1 MKVGFRD
8 SASGSSRIQRSFLDV
23 QGWLLRQR
31 FFTSKVLPAMP
42 RELRWALRR
51 IYFAPVDL
59 IERFRSDYNPMV
71 PPYGQR
77 FTGYSG
83 HDFVKSGQA
92 LVDVLATTAGLEA
105 HSNVLDI
112 GSGIGRCA
120 IPLTSLIT
128 PPGSYDGLDIVER
141 GVRWCATKITPEH
154 PHVRFT
160 HANVFNA
167 EYNPGGTVKA
177 AEYQLPYA
185 DASFDIVCLFSVF
198 THMLTED
205 VEHYVAEIGR
215 VLRPGGRLAATFLI
229 LNNESLALMQ
239 AGNGIYNFTYHEG
252 PQWLLEEGMA
262 SPELAIGYEEE
273 YVRDLYA
280 RNGMDVAGF
289 YAGSWSRPAQHAR
302 YREHRPGSRR
312 RHQTLSSGS
321 SLITRAPTHRG
332 CPARG

>member
-1 MKVGFRD
+1 MKAESTD
-8 SASGSSRIQRSFLDV
+8 STSGSSRIQRSFLDV

-51 IYFAPVDL
+51 IYFAPLDL
-59 IERFRSDYNPMV
+59 IERFRGDHNAMV
-71 PPYGQR
+71 PPFGQR
-77 FTGYSG
+77 FTGYTG
-83 HDFVKSGQA
+83 HDFVNSGQGLINV
-92 LVDVLATTAGLEA
+92 LVRTADLGP

-112 GSGIGRCA
+112 GSGIGRFA

-128 PPGSYDGLDIVER
+128 PPGSYDGLEIVER
-141 GVRWCATKITPEH
+141 GVRWCSTKITPEH
-154 PHVRFT
+154 PNFRFS
-160 HANVFNA
+160 HANIFNA

-177 AEYQLPYA
+177 AEYRLPYA
-185 DASFDIVCLFSVF
+185 DASFDIVCLYSVF

-229 LNNESLALMQ
+229 LDAESLALMQ

-262 SPELAIGYEEE
+262 SPELAVAYEED
-273 YVRDLYA
+273 YVRNVYV
-280 RNGMDVAGF
+280 RNGLDVAGY
-289 YAGSWSRPAQHAR
+289 YAGSWSGRACQ
-302 YREHRPGSRR
+302 PGIENIGQDLVVGIKR
-312 RHQTLSSGS
+312 
-321 SLITRAPTHRG
+321 
-332 CPARG
+332 

>member
-1 MKVGFRD
+1 MAKLGVTD
-8 SASGSSRIQRSFLDV
+8 STGGPSLIQRSFLDV

-51 IYFAPVDL
+51 IYFAPLDL
-59 IERFRSDYNPMV
+59 IERFRGDYNAMV

-77 FTGYSG
+77 FTGYTG
-83 HDFVKSGQA
+83 HDFVDSGQG
-92 LVDVLATTAGLEA
+92 LVNVLAATAGLGP

-128 PPGSYDGLDIVER
+128 PPGSYDGLDIVAR
-141 GVRWCATKITPEH
+141 GVRWCATRITPEH
-154 PHVRFT
+154 PHFRFT
-160 HANVFNA
+160 HANIFNA

-177 AEYQLPYA
+177 AEYQLPYP
-185 DASFDIVCLFSVF
+185 DASFDIVFLYSVF
-198 THMLTED
+198 THMLTDD

-229 LNNESLALMQ
+229 LDDESRALMQ

-262 SPELAIGYEEE
+262 SPELAIGYEEG
-273 YVRDLYA
+273 YVRDVYA
-280 RNGMDVAGF
+280 RHGLDVAGF
-289 YAGSWSRPAQHAR
+289 YAGSWSGRPSM
-302 YREHRPGSRR
+302 PGVEDLGQDLVVGIRR
-312 RHQTLSSGS
+312 
-321 SLITRAPTHRG
+321 
-332 CPARG
+332 